1 MFEDTFKNRIRI
13 GCAVIALLFFLN
25 AFLATSQIIFY
36 LSIVEGVFASICAMR
51 LPTPLPTPPSP
62 DMWKDMPKAKDRE
75 SKNCKHCGKVVDD
88 NWTMCPYCSKRI

>member
-1 MFEDTFKNRIRI
+1 MYEDTFKNRIRI

-36 LSIVEGVFASICAMR
+36 LSIVEGVFASICAIR
-51 LPTPLPTPPSP
+51 LPTPLPPPPSS